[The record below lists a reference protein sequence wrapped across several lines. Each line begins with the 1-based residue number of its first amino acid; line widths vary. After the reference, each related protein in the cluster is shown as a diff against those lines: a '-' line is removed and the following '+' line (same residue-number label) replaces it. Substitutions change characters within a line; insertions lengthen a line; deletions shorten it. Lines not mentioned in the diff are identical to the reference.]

1 MSTKRTWKLRIQ
13 VFVAAAF
20 LFFAVA
26 ALLNFS
32 GYFGPISSRVRG
44 LFVKH
49 TKTGNPLV
57 DSVAEHQ
64 PANPSAYDQYLSKS
78 VVSVVPIGFALVA
91 FRYFHDSSSF
101 LLVYGVATYFFS
113 LKMVRLILLTAPI
126 ASVLLGIVIGRLF
139 GFLFYNMFGF
149 VLSPLAFMD
158 DENKEETKPVKK
170 EAKTKDTKKKKAEEE
185 KEIESSNSVVSIVRS
200 LVFKIIFSYL
210 FYLAVLETRVQGS
223 EFYESSHAIG
233 KHFANPTI
241 VQKGELNN
249 GEKIVVDDYRD
260 CYRWIRDN
268 TPADSRI
275 MAWWDYGYQ
284 LTAIA
289 NRTTIADGNT
299 WNHEHIALLG
309 RALTSSE
316 KEGHRIA
323 RHMAD
328 YVLVWA
334 GGGGDDVAKSPHL
347 ARIANSV
354 YRDMCPN
361 DPVCSKFGY
370 TKQGQP
376 SKMMKESL
384 LFKLHSHG
392 LQPGVIADPNRFRE
406 KYTSKYGKCRVFKIL
421 SVSKESKEW
430 VANPANRKCDAPGS
444 WFCSG
449 QYPPGMQKI
458 LKEKRDFSQLEDFN
472 RGEKDSEYQKQY
484 FENLAKKKSGQKI
497 EHPSEPK
504 KKKNWEPNVE
514 LSPEQ
519 IEEINKYWE
528 DSPVASKMWEL
539 ISGNRLEEMME
550 ILADEPEL
558 AHVRSKDGRGPM
570 FWAME
575 YGNEKVVRILKK
587 VGVST
592 TIKDGEGLTPLDLMK
607 RNGNEEL

>member
-1 MSTKRTWKLRIQ
+1 
-13 VFVAAAF
+13 
-20 LFFAVA
+20 
-26 ALLNFS
+26 
-32 GYFGPISSRVRG
+32 
-44 LFVKH
+44 
-49 TKTGNPLV
+49 
-57 DSVAEHQ
+57 
-64 PANPSAYDQYLSKS
+64 
-78 VVSVVPIGFALVA
+78 
-91 FRYFHDSSSF
+91 
-101 LLVYGVATYFFS
+101 
-113 LKMVRLILLTAPI
+113 
-126 ASVLLGIVIGRLF
+126 
-139 GFLFYNMFGF
+139 
-149 VLSPLAFMD
+149 
-158 DENKEETKPVKK
+158 
-170 EAKTKDTKKKKAEEE
+170 
-185 KEIESSNSVVSIVRS
+185 
-200 LVFKIIFSYL
+200 
-210 FYLAVLETRVQGS
+210 
-223 EFYESSHAIG
+223 
-233 KHFANPTI
+233 
-241 VQKGELNN
+241 
-249 GEKIVVDDYRD
+249 
-260 CYRWIRDN
+260 
-268 TPADSRI
+268 

-497 EHPSEPK
+497 EHPSESK